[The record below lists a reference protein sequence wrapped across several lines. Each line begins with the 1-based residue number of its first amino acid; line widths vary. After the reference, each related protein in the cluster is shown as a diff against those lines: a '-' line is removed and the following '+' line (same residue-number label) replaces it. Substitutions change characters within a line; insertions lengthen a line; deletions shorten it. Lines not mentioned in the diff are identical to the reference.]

1 MDNSCVLPVQQS
13 GSSCFLK
20 KQEWRNKAVSPGRRK
35 TLGFWSCPFVQV
47 LYLIQFKLLL
57 NSLDKMIRMTLFI
70 GATGKKRFDSQK
82 HLEFKTQFQLKSVEN
97 LLTLKRQKKKKKKE
111 SLDDVKKQVVTW
123 DQRHYPEFYKRR
135 NSLIETRLENFI
147 CQGFFFF

>member
-70 GATGKKRFDSQK
+70 RATGKKRFDSQK
-82 HLEFKTQFQLKSVEN
+82 HLEFQTQFQLKSVEN
-97 LLTLKRQKKKKKKE
+97 LLTLKRQKKKKKRIVRWCKE
-111 SLDDVKKQVVTW
+111 AGCDLGPKTLPRILQKN
-123 DQRHYPEFYKRR
+123 EFSDR
-135 NSLIETRLENFI
+135 NTPREFHMSRL
-147 CQGFFFF
+147 FFF